1 MARDRLQRRLWRR
14 GERLA
19 LPPRVVDGRQEPEVA
34 LRIPHDPL
42 LVRPLDNEGH
52 PTLWSTRH
60 GLRLWSRVVSNT
72 GSLALTLSP
81 MVPGRSAACGAAAKA
96 GVPVSPPSRPWK
108 RSRGTRKASLATVER
123 KADRARI
130 AVGAS
135 VLAAHRSTSSARW
148 SRAGGIVM
156 PWAWAVLRL
165 MTRSNFVTCPTG
177 RSAGFLAPLRI

>member
-1 MARDRLQRRLWRR
+1 MARDPLQLRLWRR

-19 LPPRVVDGRQEPEVA
+19 LPPRVVDGRQEPEGA

-42 LVRPLDNEGH
+42 LARPLDTEGP

-60 GLRLWSRVVSNT
+60 GIRLWSMVVSST
-72 GSLALTLSP
+72 GDLALTLSP

-108 RSRGTRKASLATVER
+108 RSRGTRKARLATVGR
-123 KADRARI
+123 QADRAPI

-135 VLAAHRSTSSARW
+135 VLTAHRITSSARW

-156 PWAWAVLRL
+156 PRAWAVLRL
-165 MTRSNFVTCPTG
+165 MTRSNVVTCSTSM
-177 RSAGFLAPLRI
+177 SAGVAPLRI